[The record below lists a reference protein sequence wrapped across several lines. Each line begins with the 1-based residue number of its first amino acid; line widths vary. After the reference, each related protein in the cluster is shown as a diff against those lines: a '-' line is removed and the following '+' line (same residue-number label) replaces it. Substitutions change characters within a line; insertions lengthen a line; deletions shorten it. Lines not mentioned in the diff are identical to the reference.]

1 LIEKRFDKAR
11 RQTIAKLRR
20 ASMRRVWHGAAAE
33 IQSEIHWHPLASVWA
48 QPQTFS
54 SLERVHFLFNSAVRL
69 AFVETDDD
77 GVSVLPQVSMLD
89 HHCCASRAKLNT
101 GAGCINPI

>member
-1 LIEKRFDKAR
+1 MVLRLKFSRKFTGTRLHRFGLSR
-11 RQTIAKLRR
+11 RRFL
-20 ASMRRVWHGAAAE
+20 
-33 IQSEIHWHPLASVWA
+33 
-48 QPQTFS
+48 